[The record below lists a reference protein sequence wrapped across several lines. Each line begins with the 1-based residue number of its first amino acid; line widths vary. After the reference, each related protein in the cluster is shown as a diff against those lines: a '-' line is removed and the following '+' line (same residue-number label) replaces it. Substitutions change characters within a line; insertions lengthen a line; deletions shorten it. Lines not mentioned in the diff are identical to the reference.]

1 MPQQKINLTNENYRF
16 LKRMAEKGVGKSALV
31 NLALSILMPRLTPT
45 EATEESIIKAIF
57 EKKQ

>member
-1 MPQQKINLTNENYRF
+1 
-16 LKRMAEKGVGKSALV
+16 MAEKGVGKSALV